1 MDAQIPEWLP
11 LKASPGRIKLS
22 LGALVFLTVIYLE
35 SFIYPR
41 YIYIYMYI
49 YIYIYM
55 YLLPLYPVIH
65 GVGSEND

>member
-35 SFIYPR
+35 SFI
-41 YIYIYMYI
+41 
-49 YIYIYM
+49 
-55 YLLPLYPVIH
+55 
-65 GVGSEND
+65 